1 MGSKVDNT
9 NVLTE
14 VRDYLKK
21 SLEAWESFLNGIEAA
36 LVYDKDWA
44 LAEEVSGPIV
54 KSVNKIEQVL
64 ELSKKEMNTCERCH
78 TQVSESK
85 VCVLCHL
92 HICNSCIDWHCM
104 AKTDTKA
111 IICKECS
118 QLFENCSG
126 SNSLVG

>member
-21 SLEAWESFLNGIEAA
+21 SLEAWESFLNLTEIMLINDE
-36 LVYDKDWA
+36 DWA
-44 LAEEVSGPIV
+44 MAKKVSGPIV
-54 KSVNKIEQVL
+54 ESVNKIEQVL
-64 ELSKKEMNTCERCH
+64 ELSKKEMDTCERCH
-78 TQVSESK
+78 TQVSDTK
-85 VCVLCHL
+85 ICVLCHS
-92 HICNSCIDWHCM
+92 HICNSCIDWYCM

-118 QLFENCSG
+118 QLFENCKG